1 MMDRCKAKNRTRR
14 LSSGFLHRARC
25 RSNFDTIATMRFFAL
40 CVSLVLALFSVGC
53 GQSADRSSRPNIIVV
68 LADDVGWGSLGSYGE
83 PRIQTP
89 NLDRLAREGRRFT
102 QAYAP
107 SSACSPTRYG
117 VMTGRYFWRSK
128 VNDGMVL
135 SSNAPLHIETDRLT
149 IASLLKD
156 QGYRTAAIGK
166 WHLGLGSEEGRTDW
180 ASKLVPGPRSIG
192 FDYFF
197 GLSANPR
204 NGPHSFIENEEL
216 MGKLPGRPV
225 SISGFGAHAKTSGIV
240 APFKTDEIMQNI
252 TKRVTTWIAENHADP
267 FFVYFAP
274 NAVHTPIAPNR
285 AFTGSPYGKYGD
297 FIHEVDASVG
307 QILATLDALDLAKDT
322 LVIFTSDNGG
332 DINRGS
338 PVHMQAMDSGLKP
351 NGDLRGGKLHV
362 WEGGFRVPFIVRWP
376 GQVPEDSVS
385 EQILSLTDLLAT
397 FAQITDVPLPDG
409 AAEDSFD
416 MLAAFTEST
425 QGPPLRNRI
434 VLQAGDATFAIREA
448 DWKLV
453 ERADPPDIRTARPK
467 RAERIANMRA
477 NAPQQD
483 QLFFL
488 AKDPSEEN
496 DVGELFPERAAR
508 MRERLAL
515 DRSASQTRP

>member
-1 MMDRCKAKNRTRR
+1 M
-14 LSSGFLHRARC
+14 
-25 RSNFDTIATMRFFAL
+25 
-40 CVSLVLALFSVGC
+40 
-53 GQSADRSSRPNIIVV
+53 
-68 LADDVGWGSLGSYGE
+68 
-83 PRIQTP
+83 
-89 NLDRLAREGRRFT
+89 
-102 QAYAP
+102 
-107 SSACSPTRYG
+107 
-117 VMTGRYFWRSK
+117 
-128 VNDGMVL
+128 
-135 SSNAPLHIETDRLT
+135 
-149 IASLLKD
+149 
-156 QGYRTAAIGK
+156 
-166 WHLGLGSEEGRTDW
+166 
-180 ASKLVPGPRSIG
+180 PGPRSIG

-225 SISGFGAHAKTSGIV
+225 SISGFGANAKTSGIV

-338 PVHMQAMDSGLKP
+338 PVHVQAMDSGLKP

-416 MLAAFTEST
+416 MLAAFTESS
-425 QGPPLRNRI
+425 QGPPCEIASCYEPVMPPSRFARRTGSLLN
-434 VLQAGDATFAIREA
+434 VLIPQTFEPRSQS
-448 DWKLV
+448 
-453 ERADPPDIRTARPK
+453 ERSGSQTCERTRRSKISCFSWPRTHRRRMTCVSYFPNARHGCANGWLSTEARPRRDRDFIGVEMKIASFPPLRCPWYFCDLSKFGGK
-467 RAERIANMRA
+467 RCAPWLVGSSSFYCSRA
-477 NAPQQD
+477 GLPLRRPISLSKVCVMHSNLVTQKT
-483 QLFFL
+483 FL
-488 AKDPSEEN
+488 T
-496 DVGELFPERAAR
+496 
-508 MRERLAL
+508 
-515 DRSASQTRP
+515 ASTFRFCA